1 MAAKGECRVSEQAA
15 AERPDAL
22 PLGTLAE
29 KLTWLIDR
37 AHPAGRGP
45 YSNMELA
52 ALVGQV
58 AGEKISHG
66 VIWELRTGRKA
77 NPTKRVIEALAQTFG
92 VPAGFF
98 MDDFGAEQT
107 RAVAEEVELL
117 ALIRDAGIDQAQLRA
132 FLALSPEA
140 RQAMT
145 GLIEYAAGAEA
156 ARKGRSAAK

>member
-1 MAAKGECRVSEQAA
+1 VPVSEGAA
-15 AERPDAL
+15 SEVAREL

-45 YSNMELA
+45 YSNAELA

-58 AGEKISHG
+58 TGEKVSHG

-92 VPAGFF
+92 VPAGFLL
-98 MDDFGAEQT
+98 DDYGAGQ
-107 RAVAEEVELL
+107 AQLLAGEVELL
-117 ALIRDAGIDQAQLRA
+117 ALIRDAGVDQVQLRA
-132 FLALSPEA
+132 FLALPREA
-140 RQAMT
+140 REAMT
-145 GLIEYAAGAEA
+145 GLIQYTARAEA
-156 ARKGRSAAK
+156 ARKGRPESG